1 MESPPGI
8 IETPSSKMYSRT
20 PNLNEEKDELTPKS
34 FKVPLNSKFDEKD
47 ISRSLEVGDNLQ
59 KGENGN
65 IDESNSNSISLIR
78 IKSEHNLKENKEKE
92 AKQASENAS
101 SNQQK
106 EKSYNSKNFFT
117 ENFDDQEMEDAINK
131 IKRDPNFED
140 SSDKMLAKVDNQNSN
155 QNENQNIELFDEEQ
169 TLSYDDSAL
178 KDFSDDPQKI
188 ASIIES
194 ANNDYQKL
202 VNSNTIKSNSN
213 AILVNDN
220 IFNDNS
226 HDELNEDSSISDHLD
241 LGKTVNLK
249 KEGLYE
255 QLRKDKDYLK
265 ESDNLFE
272 EIQKNKQT
280 SDLKPANNQ
289 HSKSTEDI
297 DDGEE
302 LKQNVCPISN
312 IDIERIG
319 SPNKPKQD
327 QNSEGVLGI
336 GIKKELKDTRQKIDD
351 DDDEEIIT
359 GSQTVNNSNSQD
371 KSTDLDNTPDK
382 NCMSDYLEKSQLSMD
397 EKDTG
402 DFKVLVDDI
411 MKGLIKELDEKLF
424 PQRPLCLLAA
434 DLTNIS
440 LEQATMLLNDLTP
453 ERERIIVER
462 IIQSQNR
469 TKGRSRGNRMV
480 PDNGR
485 IVLFEKKGIQTDL
498 VAIEDYIQTSYK
510 YL

>member
-1 MESPPGI
+1 MFKKSTDNNRSQDDQAKNVNRMESPPGI
-8 IETPSSKMYSRT
+8 IETSNYKIHSRT
-20 PNLNEEKDELTPKS
+20 PNLNEEKDDLTPKS
-34 FKVPLNSKFDEKD
+34 FKEPLNSKFDEKD
-47 ISRSLEVGDNLQ
+47 ISKSLEVGENLQ
-59 KGENGN
+59 KRVNGN
-65 IDESNSNSISLIR
+65 NDESNSNSISLIR
-78 IKSEHNLKENKEKE
+78 IKSEHNLKEKEV
-92 AKQASENAS
+92 KQTSETVS
-101 SNQQK
+101 PNQQK

-131 IKRDPNFED
+131 IKNDSNFE
-140 SSDKMLAKVDNQNSN
+140 SSSYKMQAKNENMKSN
-155 QNENQNIELFDEEQ
+155 QNEDQNIELFDEER

-194 ANNDYQKL
+194 ANKDYQQL

-255 QLRKDKDYLK
+255 QLRKDKDYIK

-272 EIQKNKQT
+272 EYQKNKQT
-280 SDLKPANNQ
+280 GDKKPTNNQ
-289 HSKSTEDI
+289 HSKSTDDI
-297 DDGEE
+297 DDGEK
-302 LKQNVCPISN
+302 LKQSLCPISN
-312 IDIERIG
+312 INIERIG
-319 SPNKPKQD
+319 SPNKPKNV
-327 QNSEGVLGI
+327 QNLDSIMGI

-351 DDDEEIIT
+351 DDDEDIIT
-359 GSQTVNNSNSQD
+359 GSQTVNNSNSQE
-371 KSTDLDNTPDK
+371 KTTELNEISNK

-411 MKGLIKELDEKLF
+411 MKGLVKEIDKKLF
-424 PQRPLCLLAA
+424 PQRPL
-434 DLTNIS
+434 
-440 LEQATMLLNDLTP
+440 
-453 ERERIIVER
+453 
-462 IIQSQNR
+462 
-469 TKGRSRGNRMV
+469 
-480 PDNGR
+480 
-485 IVLFEKKGIQTDL
+485 
-498 VAIEDYIQTSYK
+498 
-510 YL
+510 